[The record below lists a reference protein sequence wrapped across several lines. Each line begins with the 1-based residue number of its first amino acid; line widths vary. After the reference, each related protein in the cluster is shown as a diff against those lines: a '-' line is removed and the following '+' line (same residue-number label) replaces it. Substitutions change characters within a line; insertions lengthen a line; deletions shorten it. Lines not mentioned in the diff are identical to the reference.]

1 MKAKVAITVDQEVLK
16 EIERLRGIA
25 NRSAFANH
33 ILKLGLKTYKTAEK
47 KPKEPGREYP
57 NPTTPNRAY
66 MEA

>member
-47 KPKEPGREYP
+47 KPKGSEREYP
-57 NPTTPNRAY
+57 NPTTLNGAY